1 MIIVPTIALRRLSR
15 IQVVASWESLSQ
27 LHSPRPEPALGV
39 SLRPAPA
46 SWERSSQLHS
56 LGPVQFRRIAQIQ
69 VGNGIAFPNFP
80 NLIFSISV
88 NQLRCG
94 SSCGGFI
101 TPFRGGKGTPSS
113 CDGRPIPHFRL
124 KFPACASCPPSPE
137 DHAMPIPVV
146 RKIAFVVPP
155 ILGTLLMVD
164 GQRFE
169 VIALVDH
176 CRRDGMPT
184 VLIRWASHC
193 AECGQ
198 PFTQTTSMTAKNPNR
213 RCPMHHAPGLP
224 VTAEGQKRKHQFLA
238 RYPPHRTTR

>member
-15 IQVVASWESLSQ
+15 IQVVASWERLSQ
-27 LHSPRPEPALGV
+27 LHSPCPKPALGV

-46 SWERSSQLHS
+46 SWESVSQLHS
-56 LGPVQFRRIAQIQ
+56 LDPVQSRRIAQSQ
-69 VGNGIAFPNFP
+69 VRNRTDSPALPNLNFP
-80 NLIFSISV
+80 LSINLLS
-88 NQLRCG
+88 RTP
-94 SSCGGFI
+94 SCGGFI

-113 CDGRPIPHFRL
+113 CDGRPFPHFRQ
-124 KFPACASCPPSPE
+124 KSPACASCPPSPE

-146 RKIAFVVPP
+146 RKIAFAVPP
-155 ILGTLLMVD
+155 TLGTLLMVD

-169 VIALVDH
+169 VVGLVDH
-176 CRRDGMPT
+176 RRRDGTPT

-224 VTAEGQKRKHQFLA
+224 VTAEGQKRKRQFLA

>member
-15 IQVVASWESLSQ
+15 IQVVASWERLSQ

-46 SWERSSQLHS
+46 SWESVSQLHS
-56 LGPVQFRRIAQIQ
+56 LGPVQSPRIAQIQ

-169 VIALVDH
+169 VIALLDH

-213 RCPMHHAPGLP
+213 RCPKHHAPGLP